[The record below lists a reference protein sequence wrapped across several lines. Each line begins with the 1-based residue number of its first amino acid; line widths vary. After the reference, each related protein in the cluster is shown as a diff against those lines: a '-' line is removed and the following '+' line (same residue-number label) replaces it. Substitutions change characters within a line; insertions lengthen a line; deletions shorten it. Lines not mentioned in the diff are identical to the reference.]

1 LSTIEVGNIIEGT
14 VVGVQSF
21 GAFVSIGEN
30 KQGLVHI
37 SQISS
42 SYVEDINQVLKVNDQ
57 VKVKV
62 TEIKPDGK
70 ISLTMRIDEEPKTGN
85 RPANRGRRDDRG
97 PSGGGGGHR
106 SGGPGNRFGG
116 GGNRHPQKEDF
127 ESMMKKWMKNSE
139 DKMSDLGKREKRK

>member
-1 LSTIEVGNIIEGT
+1 MSTIEVGNIIEGT

-42 SYVEDINQVLKVNDQ
+42 SYVEDINQVLKVNDP

-70 ISLTMRIDEEPKTGN
+70 ISLTMRIDEPEKPASRPN
-85 RPANRGRRDDRG
+85 RRRDDRG
-97 PSGGGGGHR
+97 PSGGHR
-106 SGGPGNRFGG
+106 AASS
-116 GGNRHPQKEDF
+116 GNRHQKEDF

>member
-1 LSTIEVGNIIEGT
+1 MSTIEVGNIIEGT

-42 SYVEDINQVLKVNDQ
+42 QYVEDINQVLKVNDQ
-57 VKVKV
+57 VRVKV

-70 ISLTMRIDEEPKTGN
+70 ISLTMRIDEEPKQNN
-85 RPANRGRRDDRG
+85 RPPRKRDDRG
-97 PSGGGGGHR
+97 FHAGPRGGSREGAM
-106 SGGPGNRFGG
+106 P
-116 GGNRHPQKEDF
+116 NRHKEDF
-127 ESMMKKWMKNSE
+127 ESMMKKWAKNSE
-139 DKMSDLGKREKRK
+139 DRMSDLGKREKRK

>member
-1 LSTIEVGNIIEGT
+1 LSKIEVGNIIEGT

-42 SYVEDINQVLKVNDQ
+42 SYVEDINSVLKVSDQ

-70 ISLTMRIDEEPKTGN
+70 ISLTMRIDEEPKPNN
-85 RPANRGRRDDRG
+85 RPPFKKRDDRG
-97 PSGGGGGHR
+97 PGR
-106 SGGPGNRFGG
+106 SFHQAAHN
-116 GGNRHPQKEDF
+116 QKDDF

>member
-1 LSTIEVGNIIEGT
+1 LSKIEVGNIIDGT

-21 GAFVSIGEN
+21 GAFVSLGDN

-70 ISLTMRIDEEPKTGN
+70 ISLTMRIDEEPRKPSS
-85 RPANRGRRDDRG
+85 RPPFKKRDDRH
-97 PSGGGGGHR
+97 SGG
-106 SGGPGNRFGG
+106 SS
-116 GGNRHPQKEDF
+116 RHSSNQKEDF

-139 DKMSDLGKREKRK
+139 DKMSDLGKRERRK